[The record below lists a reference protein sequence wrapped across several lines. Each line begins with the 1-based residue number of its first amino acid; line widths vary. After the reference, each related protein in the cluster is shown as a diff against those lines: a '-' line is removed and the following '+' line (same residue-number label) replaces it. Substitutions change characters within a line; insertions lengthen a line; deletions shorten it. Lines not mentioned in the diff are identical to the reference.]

1 MRRGFGCE
9 RGHVAGLG
17 LEAIAVECAVG
28 AMTGADACGT
38 LPEGDGAGC
47 ATNITTVAQLTVASA
62 ASGAERRASA
72 ARRVRQS

>member
-9 RGHVAGLG
+9 RGHVEGLG

-28 AMTGADACGT
+28 SMTGADACRT

-47 ATNITTVAQLTVASA
+47 ATNITTVAQLT
-62 ASGAERRASA
+62 SGVSGERSEST
-72 ARRVRQS
+72 ARRG